1 MTAPFGP
8 HTTASSAAPFIN
20 INYHHVM
27 DYEATD
33 SALAK
38 IKSLPSGQNLLN
50 TINYVTTEDK
60 KMMIAVHDDQIT
72 ATCGYLSKS
81 QIVGYG
87 VNPEIR
93 SEEHQTAVKLLSTMS
108 KNGQGNEGVPVVVTY
123 SPRRNI
129 DIDYEGYPV
138 EGSNPSEA
146 YVGLAHELVH
156 GMHMMNG
163 TSYSSQ
169 LDDVWH
175 QGTGQRKEEE
185 RAVGIGQFTREP
197 FSENSI
203 RREARL
209 PIRASYFQRDNQPR
223 S

>member
-1 MTAPFGP
+1 MSAPFGP
-8 HTTASSAAPFIN
+8 HTQPSRAAPFIN
-20 INYHHVM
+20 INYHHLM

-33 SALAK
+33 SALTK
-38 IKSLPSGQNLLN
+38 IKSLPSGQNLLSS
-50 TINYVTTEDK
+50 INYVTTQDK
-60 KMMIAVHDDQIT
+60 KMMIAVHDDQLT

-93 SEEHQTAVKLLSTMS
+93 SPEHQSAVRLLSTMA
-108 KNGQGNEGVPVVVTY
+108 KDGRANVGVPVVITY

-129 DIDYEGYPV
+129 DIDYEGYPI
-138 EGSNPSEA
+138 EGKNPAEA

-169 LDDVWH
+169 IDDVWQ

-197 FSENSI
+197 FSENTI
-203 RREARL
+203 RREAGL
-209 PIRASYFQRDNQPR
+209 PLRASYFQRDNPPR